1 MKKIIL
7 IFSSCISLCFD
18 SNAQD
23 TLWTK
28 PSNPLGLETY
38 SAAFSDDG
46 SKVFSGSECHPA
58 SLKMF
63 NTTDG
68 AELWNYELTGS
79 LMCVSGVKFSS
90 SGKKIACIEELGNLL
105 IFDYSTATPTLIK
118 TLNTGTSGAFA
129 LDFSDDGTKVAV
141 GAVGSKLLIF
151 DIASGSI
158 IHNITAHSTWVQGV
172 DWSGTKIV
180 TGGNDNLVKLWDS
193 AGNYIR
199 SFNGHSGAVLSVQ
212 FSKDGTKIISASA
225 DNSIK
230 LWDVATGAL
239 IQTYTGHTDDVL
251 QAKISD
257 DGTKIVSG
265 GKDTKIKIWNASTG
279 ANLMTFA
286 RAGSGVVYSVDFSS
300 NGKLICAGTSN
311 GDVQLWDITK
321 PTAILEQATRKDNL
335 NLYPNPSAS
344 SITINFPLSQ
354 IEQIIV
360 TNVTGEMQEIIQ
372 LCNTRNTELDIS
384 KFSVGQYFLKI
395 IDLEGN
401 IFTES
406 FIKQ

>member
-1 MKKIIL
+1 MKKILL
-7 IFSSCISLCFD
+7 IIICSTMVFSDISG
-18 SNAQD
+18 QD
-23 TLWTK
+23 TIWTK
-28 PSNPLGLETY
+28 RSNPSGLETY
-38 SAAFSDDG
+38 SVAFSDDG
-46 SKVFSGSECHPA
+46 TKVFSGSECHPA

-63 NTTDG
+63 LTTDG
-68 AELWNYELTGS
+68 TELWNYELTGS

-90 SGKKIACIEELGNLL
+90 SGKKIACIEEMGNLL
-105 IFDYSTATPTLIK
+105 IFDYSTTTPSLIK
-118 TLNTGTSGAFA
+118 SLNTVTSGAFA

-172 DWSGTKIV
+172 DWSGSKIA

-199 SFNGHSGAVLSVQ
+199 SFIGHTGAVLSVQ

-230 LWDVATGAL
+230 LWDVATGTL
-239 IQTYTGHTDDVL
+239 IQSYAGHTDDVL
-251 QAKISD
+251 QARISE

-265 GKDTKIKIWNASTG
+265 GKDAKIKIWNTSSG

-286 RAGSGVVYSVDFSS
+286 RTGSGVVYSVDFSN
-300 NGKLICAGTSN
+300 NGKFICAGTSN

-321 PTAILEQATRKDNL
+321 ATAILEQATRKDNL
-335 NLYPNPSAS
+335 NLYPNPSAN
-344 SITINFPLSQ
+344 SITVNFPLSL
-354 IEQIIV
+354 IGQIIV
-360 TNVTGEMQEIIQ
+360 TNVTGEMQKITK
-372 LCNTRNTELDIS
+372 LYSTKNAELDIS
-384 KFSVGQYFLKI
+384 NFSLGQYFIKI
-395 IDLEGN
+395 VDLEGN
-401 IFTES
+401 VFTQS
-406 FIKQ
+406 FMKQ